1 MQREKGLDRIKLF
14 KEPKPIIDGII
25 VPFEKT
31 PFDIVCP
38 HFWELRWGF
47 GCPYDCAYCYLQGTG
62 RGNKRPKHRPLIKVI
77 KAINK
82 AFKHSYF
89 EKHPSIF
96 NSGELSDSLMNPN
109 YMQQIAD
116 FFETQNKHKLLLLTK
131 SNQVKWLA
139 EKLRKQTIASFSL
152 NATEVWK
159 RWEKRTPSPLQ
170 RIEAAKTLLES
181 GYEVRLRIDPI
192 FPIENW
198 KRNYE
203 DLVYSIFSTL
213 PSDPNRITLGTPR
226 GLAKTLI
233 FAKDRSWEKIA
244 FTENPE
250 STGWGKKAPKELRKE
265 IYCFF
270 FDKLESLGFDKN
282 NVSICKET
290 RAIWKELNLSPD
302 SCKCNCI
309 W

>member
-1 MQREKGLDRIKLF
+1 
-14 KEPKPIIDGII
+14 
-25 VPFEKT
+25 
-31 PFDIVCP
+31 
-38 HFWELRWGF
+38 
-47 GCPYDCAYCYLQGTG
+47 
-62 RGNKRPKHRPLIKVI
+62 
-77 KAINK
+77 
-82 AFKHSYF
+82 
-89 EKHPSIF
+89 
-96 NSGELSDSLMNPN
+96 MNPN

-131 SNQVKWLA
+131 SNRVKWLA

-152 NATEVWK
+152 NATEVWE

-192 FPIENW
+192 FPIKNW

-203 DLVYSIFSTL
+203 DLIYSIFSTL
-213 PSDPNRITLGTPR
+213 PSEPNRITLGTPR

-265 IYCFF
+265 IYNFF
-270 FDKLESLGFDKN
+270 FDKLESLGFDKR

-290 RAIWKELNLSPD
+290 RAMWKELNLSPD